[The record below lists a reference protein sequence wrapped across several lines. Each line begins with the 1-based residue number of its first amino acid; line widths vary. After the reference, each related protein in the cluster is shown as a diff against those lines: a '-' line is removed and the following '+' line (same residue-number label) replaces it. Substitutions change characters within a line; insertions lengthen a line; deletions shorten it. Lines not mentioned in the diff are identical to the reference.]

1 MTIDDSRFTNEMAKK
16 IEGYIKLQIPA
27 GKANPAPP
35 IGPALGQHGVN
46 IMEFCKAFNAKTQND
61 DPDMKIPVVITVYAD
76 RSFTFETKTPPAA
89 DLLRKASG
97 IEKGSGTPNRE
108 KVGTIN
114 RAQIEEIAK
123 KKMID
128 LNTTNLASAMKTI
141 EGTAKSM
148 GLTVE

>member
-1 MTIDDSRFTNEMAKK
+1 M
-16 IEGYIKLQIPA
+16 QIPA

-97 IEKGSGTPNRE
+97 IAKGSGKPNRE
-108 KVGTIN
+108 KIGTIK
-114 RAQIEEIAK
+114 RSQIEEIAK
-123 KKMID
+123 KKMVD
-128 LNTTNLASAMKTI
+128 LNTSNLAAAMKTI